1 MELKDILKALEKLKN
16 NKDKIDYINKII
28 KEIKDKELIEELKEL
43 IKELEEDL
51 EEKLDNVDIPLAR
64 RREIE
69 LDEVESDIEVQERQV
84 ARQRP
89 AIRPDIILPREND
102 ERETRYEAVNANYK
116 PASNAPTYQTSQ
128 TFSNYENM
136 SLQSQVN
143 TKLVEEILVKERDF
157 DVGQVIND
165 FQREEIRDTIDR
177 FLPNASTEEK
187 IRAEQQVIYDMKFKN
202 KDLQYIAKIK

>member
-1 MELKDILKALEKLKN
+1 MELKDILKAIEKLKD

-28 KEIKDKELIEELKEL
+28 KEIKDKELIEELQEL

-51 EEKLDNVDIPLAR
+51 EERLDNADIPLAR

-69 LDEVESDIEVQERQV
+69 LDEVESDIEIQERQII
-84 ARQRP
+84 RQRP
-89 AIRPDIILPREND
+89 TIRPDIILPRED
-102 ERETRYEAVNANYK
+102 ERETRYEAVNAIYK
-116 PASNAPTYQTSQ
+116 PVSQ
-128 TFSNYENM
+128 TPVYQFNQPFSSYENI

-157 DVGQVIND
+157 DVGQIISD
-165 FQREEIRDTIDR
+165 IQKEEIRDTIER
-177 FLPNASTEEK
+177 FLPNASAEEK